1 MKAEDTKTE
10 LIKLAVNIL
19 GHNHSHGH
27 HHSHE
32 TQGKNLVYSI
42 LLNLTITI
50 AQVIGGILS
59 GSLALI
65 SDALHNFSDVISLGF
80 SLIAHK
86 LSHKKATEDQ
96 TFGYKR
102 AELIAAFV
110 NALVL
115 IVVALFLIYGAIERF
130 YNVHIIKP
138 DLVIW
143 MSVLGIVVNGGSVL
157 LLQKDAE
164 HNINMKSAYL
174 HLLTDMMASVAVL
187 IGGLLMK
194 YFGWNWVDGVLTI
207 LIGIYLIVVGYDLL
221 KTSTKM
227 LMLFTPEHIDIK
239 EIVYEVDKISN
250 GGKLHHIHVWH
261 LNDDELHLEAH
272 LDCSEDIKLS
282 EFDELLHKIEAVLL
296 EKFHINHINIQP
308 EFKKEDPKDI
318 IVQD

>member
-1 MKAEDTKTE
+1 MAEDTKIE
-10 LIKLAVNIL
+10 LIKSVVNIL
-19 GHNHSHGH
+19 GHNHSHSH
-27 HHSHE
+27 HHE
-32 TQGKNLVYSI
+32 VKGKNLVFSI
-42 LLNLTITI
+42 ILNLTITI
-50 AQVIGGILS
+50 AQLIGGILS

-65 SDALHNFSDVISLGF
+65 SDALHNFSDVLSLGF
-80 SLIAHK
+80 SLVAHN

-115 IVVALFLIYGAIERF
+115 IVVALFLMYGAIDRF
-130 YNVHIIKP
+130 FNVHIIKP

-143 MSVLGIVVNGGSVL
+143 LSILGIVVNGGSVL

-187 IGGLLMK
+187 VGGLLMK
-194 YFGWNWVDGVLTI
+194 YFGWNWVDSILTI

-227 LMLFTPEHIDIK
+227 LMLFTPEDIDIK
-239 EIVYEVDKISN
+239 EIINEVHQLSGAGN
-250 GGKLHHIHVWH
+250 LHHIHVWH
-261 LNDDELHLEAH
+261 LNDDEVHLEAH
-272 LDCSEDIKLS
+272 LDCSEDIKMS
-282 EFDELLHKIEAVLL
+282 EFDDLLHKIEAVLL
-296 EKFHINHINIQP
+296 EKFHINHITIQP
-308 EFKKEDPKDI
+308 EFKKEDSKET